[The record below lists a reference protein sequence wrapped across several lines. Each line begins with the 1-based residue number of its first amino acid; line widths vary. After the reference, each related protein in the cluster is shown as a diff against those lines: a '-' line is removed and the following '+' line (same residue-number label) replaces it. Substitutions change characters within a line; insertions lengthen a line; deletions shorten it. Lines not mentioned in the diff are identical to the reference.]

1 MRILQTYKILNAHE
15 IQTLDTTRQ
24 NVIIKIKKN
33 DGTNRCM
40 AMAANSDGL
49 FSSSHP
55 CYPIQC
61 TVVWLLP
68 IHEIRILYCSA
79 KLIS

>member
-1 MRILQTYKILNAHE
+1 
-15 IQTLDTTRQ
+15 
-24 NVIIKIKKN
+24 
-33 DGTNRCM
+33 M

-79 KLIS
+79 VHGTTPIFQ